1 MEGSDR
7 IFLRNRRFLEKDPS
21 FNTQQL
27 NMLRR
32 EVEHEGLGGRGP
44 AEDSTAT
51 EFSTSLPRKPALR
64 SNGVA
69 TQPGGGLSL
78 LLTRLRQSWS
88 PGRANRP
95 LLLPWRTMAAGKRS
109 SLAPRSL
116 LLTSL
121 RAARAVQRTSRAA
134 RRPLQLA
141 LSCSPQGPAQGQSS
155 WPQRRRGRRSWL

>member
-51 EFSTSLPRKPALR
+51 EFSSEAGLEEQRGGNPAWWRSVTFADSAEAELVAGPR
-64 SNGVA
+64 
-69 TQPGGGLSL
+69 Q
-78 LLTRLRQSWS
+78 
-88 PGRANRP
+88 RP
-95 LLLPWRTMAAGKRS
+95 LLLPWRVTAAGERS

-116 LLTSL
+116 LLTS
-121 RAARAVQRTSRAA
+121 
-134 RRPLQLA
+134 
-141 LSCSPQGPAQGQSS
+141 
-155 WPQRRRGRRSWL
+155 

>member
-32 EVEHEGLGGRGP
+32 QVEHEGLGGGGP
-44 AEDSTAT
+44 AEDSTAA
-51 EFSTSLPRKPALR
+51 ELSTSLPQKPALR

-69 TQPGGGLSL
+69 TQPGGGKSVTFADSAEAELVAGP
-78 LLTRLRQSWS
+78 RQ
-88 PGRANRP
+88 RP
-95 LLLPWRTMAAGKRS
+95 LLLPWRVTAAGERS

-116 LLTSL
+116 LLTS
-121 RAARAVQRTSRAA
+121 
-134 RRPLQLA
+134 
-141 LSCSPQGPAQGQSS
+141 
-155 WPQRRRGRRSWL
+155 